1 VYGSAGCSVFVML
14 MILIQ
19 ATLPPVYKYK
29 SFSFNAV
36 VISGDLIFFIVKQMD
51 FVLD

>member
-1 VYGSAGCSVFVML
+1 MYGSAGCSVFVML

-19 ATLPPVYKYK
+19 ATLPPVYK